1 MAQYGNFNV
10 DERYSKILEPNL
22 YGDAIMQPGQT
33 FNNQYQGDAAAGLV
47 KIYKTTRDSAVD
59 PTTPAGDFINDNIA
73 NTLIDLRLN
82 NSFRKSKKIYDVAA
96 NSVQYKV
103 ADETLSTAIKDV
115 QEGWHYSALACLAY
129 EGTDLADYT
138 AITKDNIKSFV
149 LKARKELRNKHAKPN
164 TVIASVAVYSAMLE
178 LAGGDYT
185 PSKNEN
191 TLTTGRVGVWLGMT
205 WYEGDLLDN
214 EQAKYYDHA
223 GTLRVVD
230 LTDVDFIMY
239 DSTTFHIV
247 NNLNA
252 MRLRDAESFIG
263 TLAQVEI
270 NAGFRVSNAEKVVIK
285 KNALLDGLIV
295 TSEAGTDTGKTK
307 ITVTPKKLTGNSYV
321 YKTAE
326 NTAPTVTFGQALSDW
341 STWDGSAEIT
351 ATTGHKITVAEVD
364 AGKLAVKAG
373 SATVASKSQG

>member
-1 MAQYGNFNV
+1 MAQYGSFYV
-10 DERYSKILEPNL
+10 DERFSKILEPNL

-59 PTTPAGDFINDNIA
+59 PTTPAGDFNNENIA

-129 EGTDLADYT
+129 EGTDLEDYT
-138 AITKDNIKSFV
+138 AITKENIKSYV
-149 LKARKELRNKHAKPN
+149 LTARKALRNKHAKPN

-191 TLTTGRVGVWLGMT
+191 TLTTGRVGMWLGMT

-270 NAGFRVSNAEKVVIK
+270 NSGFRVSNAEKVVIK
-285 KNALLDGLIV
+285 KNLLLDVLTV
-295 TSEAGTDTGKTK
+295 TSTAGTKDKTV
-307 ITVTPKKLTGNSYV
+307 ITVTPTKLTGNTYV
-321 YKTAE
+321 YKTHAT
-326 NTAPTVTFGQALSDW
+326 TAPSVTIGQDLTSWTA
-341 STWDGSAEIT
+341 WDGVSEIT
-351 ATTGHKITVAEVD
+351 ATSNHKITIAEVNTS
-364 AGKLAVKAG
+364 KLAVKAG
-373 SATVASKSQG
+373 DTTVTSGS

>member
-1 MAQYGNFNV
+1 MAQYGGFYV
-10 DERYSKILEPNL
+10 DDRFGKILEPNL
-22 YGDAIMQPGQT
+22 YGDAIMQPWQT

-59 PTTPAGDFINDNIA
+59 PTTPAGDFSNENIA

-138 AITKDNIKSFV
+138 AVTKDNIKSYV
-149 LKARKELRNKHAKPN
+149 LTARKALRNNHAKPN

-285 KNALLDGLIV
+285 KNLLLDVLTV
-295 TSEAGTDTGKTK
+295 TSAAGASGKTA
-307 ITVTPKKLTGNSYV
+307 ITVTPTKLTGNSYV
-321 YKTAE
+321 YKTHAT
-326 NTAPTVTFGQALSDW
+326 TAPAVTIGQDLTSWTA
-341 STWDGSAEIT
+341 WDGTAEIT
-351 ATTGHKITVAEVD
+351 ATSTHKITIAEVN
-364 AGKLAVKAG
+364 ASKLAVKAG
-373 SATVASKSQG
+373 NTTVTSG